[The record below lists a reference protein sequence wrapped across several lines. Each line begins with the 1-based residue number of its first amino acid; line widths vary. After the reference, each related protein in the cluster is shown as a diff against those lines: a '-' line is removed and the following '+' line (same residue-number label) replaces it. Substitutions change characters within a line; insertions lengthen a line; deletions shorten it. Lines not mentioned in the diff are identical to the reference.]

1 MNYNQ
6 GLSVRPNE
14 TSSVKF
20 RDIYSSLASQ
30 TSTSSEASRGS
41 GFQPEV
47 PETSSMAQVQE
58 ANMSA
63 LWQGMTLKK
72 ILEEVDLSS
81 MFLDEESKKDQASK
95 NSSNGNVNPESAFL
109 GPRIWS
115 RPAISMPSITGGT
128 YFLNKLFG
136 VLKICK
142 IFSQKSTSIVLHTY
156 VLEGNHCVLYEYI
169 LYNGPHSSSSKSSQ
183 FLLLNGIFYVK
194 NHPKMYFG
202 NFNV

>member
-6 GLSVRPNE
+6 GLSVRPSE

-30 TSTSSEASRGS
+30 TSTSSEASGGS
-41 GFQPEV
+41 VFQPEV
-47 PETSSMAQVQE
+47 PETSNMAQVQE

-109 GPRIWS
+109 GPKIWS
-115 RPAISMPSITGGT
+115 RPAISMPSIAGGT
-128 YFLNKLFG
+128 YFFNTLFG
-136 VLKICK
+136 VIKVFK
-142 IFSQKSTSIVLHTY
+142 IFAKNQHTLHTY
-156 VLEGNHCVLYEYI
+156 VLEENHCVLQWTT
-169 LYNGPHSSSSKSSQ
+169 L
-183 FLLLNGIFYVK
+183 
-194 NHPKMYFG
+194 
-202 NFNV
+202 

>member
-6 GLSVRPNE
+6 GLSVRPSE

-30 TSTSSEASRGS
+30 TSTSSEASGGS
-41 GFQPEV
+41 VFQPEV
-47 PETSSMAQVQE
+47 PETSNMAQVQE

-109 GPRIWS
+109 GPKIWS
-115 RPAISMPSITGGT
+115 RPAISMPSIAGGT
-128 YFLNKLFG
+128 YFFNKLFG
-136 VLKICK
+136 VMKVFK
-142 IFSQKSTSIVLHTY
+142 IFAKNQHTLYTY
-156 VLEGNHCVLYEYI
+156 VLEENHCVLQWTT
-169 LYNGPHSSSSKSSQ
+169 LQ
-183 FLLLNGIFYVK
+183 FVK
-194 NHPKMYFG
+194 KFP
-202 NFNV
+202 NFTCK